1 MSIALQYGL
10 ALFWMVIIPF
20 LTGGIFV
27 KKLSCNERF
36 FMISCLGTGLITIY
50 AWYQIPAMI
59 LVKIDGSFRSLT
71 WIFIAGS
78 LLLAVLGSWQWLSF
92 FIKKHNEQKQKDS
105 SVTDLKR
112 NMLYKNRYFWIGV
125 VLIIV
130 QIGTILWMA
139 TPDSDDA
146 FYTGLSS
153 MSLSYDY
160 ILKYNAYDGLMQKAI
175 SKRYIMAGL
184 PAYQAS
190 LSLMCK
196 RLHTLIICHN
206 LYPLFYMP
214 LAYGLYCRLADRW
227 LKKKEQMG
235 IFLMF
240 LAFLHMFG
248 NYFVFSAE
256 NFLITRIWQGKAL
269 FVTIGLPYIYDAIS
283 RAWDEEG
290 FKQALPYWI
299 MTALGL
305 CACAFMGET
314 GLYLGMVVTFLAAL
328 SNAAAKKKYRNIIY
342 AGICCTPQIILLAAF
357 LL

>member
-1 MSIALQYGL
+1 MSIALQYGFAFL
-10 ALFWMVIIPF
+10 WMVVIPF
-20 LTGGIFV
+20 LTGGIFI
-27 KKLSCNERF
+27 KKLATNERF
-36 FMISCLGTGLITIY
+36 LIVSCMGTGLITNY

-59 LVKIDGSFRSLT
+59 LVKMDGSFRRLT
-71 WIFIAGS
+71 WIFVIGS
-78 LLLAVLGSWQWLSF
+78 LLLAAWGSWQWILY
-92 FIKKHNEQKQKDS
+92 IKTKYNSWKQKENGVRS
-105 SVTDLKR
+105 KNKWV
-112 NMLYKNRYFWIGV
+112 LYKDYFFWIGV
-125 VLIIV
+125 FLIMI
-130 QIGTILWMA
+130 QIGIILIMA

-160 ILKYNAYDGLMQKAI
+160 ILKYNAYDGLMRRAI
-175 SKRYIMAGL
+175 GNRYIMAAL
-184 PAYQAS
+184 PVYQAS
-190 LSLMCK
+190 LSLLCK

-206 LYPLFYMP
+206 LFPLFYMP

-227 LKKKEQMG
+227 IKKKEHLG

-269 FVTIGLPYIYDAIS
+269 FVTIGLPYVYDAIS

-290 FKQALPYWI
+290 FRQALPYWI

-305 CACAFMGET
+305 MACAFMGET

-328 SNAAAKKKYRNIIY
+328 GNVVSKKKYQNIIY
-342 AGICCTPQIILLAAF
+342 AGICCMPQIILLAAF
-357 LL
+357 LW